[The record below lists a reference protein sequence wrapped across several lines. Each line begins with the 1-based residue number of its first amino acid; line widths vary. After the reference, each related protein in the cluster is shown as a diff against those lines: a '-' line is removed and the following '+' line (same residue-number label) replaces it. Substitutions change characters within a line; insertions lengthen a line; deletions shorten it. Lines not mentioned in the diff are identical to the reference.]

1 VTYGYPPACASDAGV
16 YSGMPTGNIMKP
28 TALLV
33 FLRLPLM
40 ALFCLLLC
48 LTGAAAYAGTPVPE
62 RWTSLTHTAFKHH
75 LEPELGGGTVFA
87 QDHSGFLWIG
97 TQSGL
102 VRWDGYRSR
111 LYTSDPDRPGSLPDN
126 FVLDLHVDR
135 RGVLWVG
142 TSAGGLARYDADTDR
157 FHTYPS
163 GPEGMGERRA
173 AALAD
178 DGAGGLWIGTGTGLV
193 RLDAQGRFSRPAAE
207 RFPPGDIEALVSDRG
222 GRLWIGTTGGL
233 LLADG
238 GASAHPF
245 ALGGGKPPSIETL
258 YQDSAGRIWI
268 GTRSNGAFVVEPG
281 ATAAQAVRESGAVST
296 IGHERVM
303 SVTEAGNGEV
313 WLATEGA
320 GGGIVAVNPTHGST
334 RRIRHQPDVTDSLHD
349 NDIYALFRD
358 RSGMVFAAGMLAM
371 SQHDPQPH
379 AVTTLRNTG
388 TASAERM
395 SVPSVLVHP
404 NGRVWMAVSG
414 GGIDIVDPVSGLV
427 AKVNPG
433 NQSGGALPNGRVLS
447 LAAAP
452 DGSVY
457 IGTRLGLYRSDAD
470 GKQVRRLNIPG
481 RAPNLPVY
489 ALRFAG
495 DVLWLGGLDGLWG
508 LASAQADTLRLV
520 RRESTRLGDIGVKA
534 IFPAPDGDIWIGTR
548 TGIARVDMRG
558 GQVELLPTDAT
569 DPTRVGPGYLSS
581 IIMDKRGRLWFSSFG
596 VGVLVLERTDSSGRR
611 WFRRLGKAQGLRDTS
626 VNALLEDA
634 AGVIWASTDA
644 GLARIDPD
652 GFAVRLLGAA
662 EGVHV
667 NTYWTNSAV
676 KSAHGELL
684 FGGLSGLTVLRPAEM
699 AAWDYRAPLAV
710 TRLIVNDK
718 EAPAA
723 RLNQAAPPAVEITPD
738 GSERGFSLEFAA
750 LDYSA
755 PERNQYNYRLDGFDP
770 GWRHVDAASRR
781 ISYNN
786 LKPGNYTLELRGSNR
801 DGLWSPTLTLP
812 VRVLPA
818 WHQRD
823 WVRLLA
829 VAALLALVAGLVQAR
844 TAILRRRQ
852 RELEAM
858 VQVRT
863 AELEAT
869 QAQLQH
875 LAYADPLTGLPN
887 RRMFNDE
894 MRHLSAQAL
903 RGVEGFTLV
912 LIDLDH
918 FKQINDTLGHDAGDA
933 LLVATAGRLAAS
945 VRGVD
950 RLFRLGG
957 DEFAVLLSQTSEVA
971 LIDAICERIVHSM
984 REPVPYFE
992 KAMCVSASVGAA
1004 PFTARTASLEELYKT
1019 ADAALYRSKARG
1031 RDTWTLHGSDERET
1045 LPA

>member
-1 VTYGYPPACASDAGV
+1 MPNGNNMTPTASPASSRFA
-16 YSGMPTGNIMKP
+16 I
-28 TALLV
+28 TALL
-33 FLRLPLM
+33 FLLFL
-40 ALFCLLLC
+40 LFCLA
-48 LTGAAAYAGTPVPE
+48 GSAASAGTPAPE
-62 RWTSLTHTAFKHH
+62 RWSSVTHTAFKHH
-75 LEPELGGGTVFA
+75 FQPELGGGTVFA
-87 QDHSGFLWIG
+87 QDHSGFLWLG

-126 FVLDLHVDR
+126 FVLALHVDR
-135 RGVLWVG
+135 RGVLWVA
-142 TSAGGLARYDADTDR
+142 TSAGGLARYDAGSDS
-157 FHTYPS
+157 FHSYPS
-163 GPEGMGERRA
+163 GPEGLGGRRA
-173 AALAD
+173 AALAG
-178 DGAGGLWIGTGTGLV
+178 DGADGLWIGTGTGV
-193 RLDAQGRFSRPAAE
+193 VHLDAQGRFSRPGADKLA
-207 RFPPGDIEALVSDRG
+207 PGDIVALQAGRG
-222 GRLWIGTTGGL
+222 ARLWIGTTGGL
-233 LLADG
+233 LLREADG
-238 GASAHPF
+238 AARPF
-245 ALGGGKPPSIETL
+245 ALGAGKPPSVETL
-258 YQDSAGRIWI
+258 YQDSVGRIWI
-268 GTRSNGAFVVEPG
+268 GTRSNGAFKIEAG
-281 ATAAQAVRESGAVST
+281 ATTAEAVRESGAVST
-296 IGHERVM
+296 IERERVI
-303 SVTEAGNGEV
+303 SITDAGNGEV

-320 GGGIVAVNPTHGST
+320 GGGILAVHPAHGST

-349 NDIYALFRD
+349 NDVYALFRE
-358 RSGMVFAAGMLAM
+358 RSGLVFAAGMLAL
-371 SQHDPQPH
+371 SQHDPQRH

-388 TASAERM
+388 AASTERM
-395 SVPSVLVHP
+395 SVPSVLIHP
-404 NGRVWMAVSG
+404 DGRVWMAVSG
-414 GGIDIVDPVSGLV
+414 GGIDIVDPVSGQV
-427 AKVNPG
+427 TKVDPG
-433 NQSGGALPNGRVLS
+433 HESGGGALPNGRVLS

-452 DGSVY
+452 DGAVY
-457 IGTRLGLYRSDAD
+457 IGTRLGLYRSDAS
-470 GKQVRRLNIPG
+470 GKQVRRVDIPG

-489 ALRFAG
+489 ALAFGRG
-495 DVLWLGGLDGLWG
+495 MLWLGGLDGLWG
-508 LASAQADTLRLV
+508 LARERDHDWQVV
-520 RRESTRLGDIGVKA
+520 RRESTRLGDIGVKS
-534 IFPAPDGDIWIGTR
+534 IFTAPNGDIWVGTR
-548 TGIARVDMRG
+548 TGIARVDMKND
-558 GQVELLPTDAT
+558 QVELLPTDAT

-581 IIMDKRGRLWFSSFG
+581 IIMDRRGRLWFSSFG
-596 VGVLVLERTDSSGRR
+596 VGVLVLEKTDAAGRR
-611 WFRRLGKAQGLRDTS
+611 WFRRLGKAQGLRDTG

-652 GFAVRLLGAA
+652 SFTVRLLGPA
-662 EGVHV
+662 EGVHI

-676 KSAHGELL
+676 KSGHGELL

-718 EAPAA
+718 ETPAA
-723 RLNQAAPPAVEITPD
+723 RLNLGAPAAVDITPE

-755 PERNQYNYRLDGFDP
+755 PERNQYAYRLDGFDP
-770 GWRHVDAASRR
+770 GWRQVDAASRR

-801 DGLWSPTLTLP
+801 DGLWSPALTVP

-818 WHQRD
+818 WHQRA

-829 VAALLALVAGLVQAR
+829 LAALLGVVGALVQAR
-844 TAILRRRQ
+844 TALLRGRQ

-869 QAQLQH
+869 QAQLEH

-903 RGVEGFTLV
+903 RGAEGFTLL

-918 FKQINDTLGHDAGDA
+918 FKQVNDTLGHDAGDA
-933 LLVATAGRLAAS
+933 LLVATAERLTAS

-957 DEFAVLLSQTSEVA
+957 DEFAVLLSQTNEVA

-992 KAMCVSASVGAA
+992 QAMRISASVGAA

-1031 RDTWTLHGSDERET
+1031 RDTWTLHGSGERQAM
-1045 LPA
+1045 PA